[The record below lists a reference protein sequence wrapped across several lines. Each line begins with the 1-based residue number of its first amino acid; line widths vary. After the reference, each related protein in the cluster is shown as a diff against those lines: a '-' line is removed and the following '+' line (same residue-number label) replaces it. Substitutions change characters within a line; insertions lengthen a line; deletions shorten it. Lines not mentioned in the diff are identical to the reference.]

1 MTQFVASS
9 LNISNEDFLN
19 RRDIFAGGNGAVI
32 NRGEISAEKVALIGK
47 KVLNTGT
54 ITSPNGYV
62 VMAAGDR
69 VVLGQPGSD
78 VVVELDSIDVA
89 DAGPVDIGDVVNE
102 GTVDASDGVI
112 VLAAGDVFSKAI
124 NLGTLSASGG
134 TVMAKAAR
142 VGQFGTVNVDGI
154 EGDGGNVNLTASE
167 TVALGGDSVTTANG
181 GVNGDGGEVI
191 VYSPDTAIFRD
202 GARVEAKGGS
212 KSGDGGFF
220 ELSGKE
226 YVEVEGQ
233 IDLSAANGENG
244 QFLIDPYDIT
254 IVNQTPDVEDGG
266 MTGNQWD
273 PAGDSSQL
281 DIDILEGF
289 LDSSDVT
296 ISTEGDGLGTT
307 QAGNVIFNAHDDLE
321 DGVGGGSGNSLTVNA
336 DGAIRFKSGSG
347 INFTGAGAGVE
358 LNADAGNGSIALDA
372 DIFANKVTLNGTVI
386 AHGSSNRTIKAPNI
400 DGQSG
405 KLTVTGNITKRDKG
419 KLILAGGDGGINLSG
434 NVTGLLTNN
443 VILDGAVNA
452 NGIGDQT
459 FDARTGTLTAE
470 GNISKTN
477 GSLTLAGASVALK
490 GEVTADENLNLNSN
504 TTVAN
509 GKMLSAG
516 NDLHAASTLTGDG
529 ALTVKANNNITLDDN
544 VAAAGKLILNAGE
557 DVTAHGDITTTNGG
571 SIEISSSNNTT
582 KVDGDINSDN
592 DIFLNNTA
600 VVGGNVVALNNVTLN
615 GELTLNSTSV
625 MPQDVKAVTGT
636 LLAEKDITRTTPG
649 TISLY
654 GVGGIDLNG
663 TVDAQGGDLIIAD
676 EFTAGA
682 DLLAYASVRLL
693 DNGVFDGGD
702 EAQPVDQEVYA
713 EFGGVYADGTLTK
726 TGAGNLT
733 IDVGLGYE
741 DPTKYSFDYVYCPG
755 ENFRIKLHDDVVVEA
770 GDLNIGRV
778 NVYDKGINGA
788 YRTGEDSFVAGGDLI
803 ASGNVNLTNGNGVFN
818 GVQQVWVEEVPP
830 YYNKNVSG
838 HFEYEAEDQLV
849 EAQNG
854 TLTAEGWLWKVR
866 PGNLKLR
873 GNTEGGTDAVDLQAN
888 PEPGSEPD
896 FAAGVCAGNLII
908 KAESGDIQ
916 VAGKL
921 TTFAECCGVDNGLK
935 TVAAPEIPFEGTG
948 GVSVITNNGTIYTR
962 DGVNDDTLNVTIEG
976 YSDQSLGVD
985 LPYGDGKAAIVVMSS
1000 KDLKLGPESGLIARG
1015 QYDSSSVDDRPG
1027 VDFLV
1032 DGADSIP
1039 PGRDPGEPIDV
1050 AVYLASTGQDGAN
1063 NEGDVH
1069 VGTEKVYAASGG
1081 TMVVDAYNTVT
1092 LADLTKLQG
1101 YSVDRLEVCSRIT
1114 GWLQDAVDNGTLPGA
1129 DDPAFAPAWVRG
1141 GPESY
1146 ILRGE
1151 NPTVGTGEWILENWV
1166 PPPPEPKPEPA
1177 PEEPEPAPEEPAHLD
1192 AMAYFEDRPPFE
1204 VADECPALMAW
1215 AAEELGLEGGIQ
1227 SYLTGAYVYTTDLQ
1241 PCEICA
1247 RLRDAATILAD
1258 TDGTQIAA
1266 LGRVISEFLTP
1277 AAPISEEQM
1286 ASISQALALHT
1297 GDGTHYAAAGQW
1309 MDALVEYIGIL
1320 NTEIGWS
1327 MADSVVFVTGK
1338 YVEPTTAGA
1347 DATVVAYIE
1356 ARLAALGG

>member
-1 MTQFVASS
+1 
-9 LNISNEDFLN
+9 
-19 RRDIFAGGNGAVI
+19 
-32 NRGEISAEKVALIGK
+32 
-47 KVLNTGT
+47 
-54 ITSPNGYV
+54 
-62 VMAAGDR
+62 
-69 VVLGQPGSD
+69 
-78 VVVELDSIDVA
+78 
-89 DAGPVDIGDVVNE
+89 
-102 GTVDASDGVI
+102 
-112 VLAAGDVFSKAI
+112 
-124 NLGTLSASGG
+124 
-134 TVMAKAAR
+134 
-142 VGQFGTVNVDGI
+142 
-154 EGDGGNVNLTASE
+154 
-167 TVALGGDSVTTANG
+167 
-181 GVNGDGGEVI
+181 
-191 VYSPDTAIFRD
+191 
-202 GARVEAKGGS
+202 
-212 KSGDGGFF
+212 
-220 ELSGKE
+220 
-226 YVEVEGQ
+226 
-233 IDLSAANGENG
+233 
-244 QFLIDPYDIT
+244 
-254 IVNQTPDVEDGG
+254 
-266 MTGNQWD
+266 
-273 PAGDSSQL
+273 
-281 DIDILEGF
+281 
-289 LDSSDVT
+289 
-296 ISTEGDGLGTT
+296 
-307 QAGNVIFNAHDDLE
+307 
-321 DGVGGGSGNSLTVNA
+321 
-336 DGAIRFKSGSG
+336 
-347 INFTGAGAGVE
+347 
-358 LNADAGNGSIALDA
+358 
-372 DIFANKVTLNGTVI
+372 
-386 AHGSSNRTIKAPNI
+386 
-400 DGQSG
+400 
-405 KLTVTGNITKRDKG
+405 
-419 KLILAGGDGGINLSG
+419 
-434 NVTGLLTNN
+434 
-443 VILDGAVNA
+443 
-452 NGIGDQT
+452 
-459 FDARTGTLTAE
+459 
-470 GNISKTN
+470 
-477 GSLTLAGASVALK
+477 
-490 GEVTADENLNLNSN
+490 
-504 TTVAN
+504 
-509 GKMLSAG
+509 
-516 NDLHAASTLTGDG
+516 
-529 ALTVKANNNITLDDN
+529 
-544 VAAAGKLILNAGE
+544 
-557 DVTAHGDITTTNGG
+557 
-571 SIEISSSNNTT
+571 
-582 KVDGDINSDN
+582 
-592 DIFLNNTA
+592 
-600 VVGGNVVALNNVTLN
+600 
-615 GELTLNSTSV
+615 
-625 MPQDVKAVTGT
+625 
-636 LLAEKDITRTTPG
+636 
-649 TISLY
+649 
-654 GVGGIDLNG
+654 
-663 TVDAQGGDLIIAD
+663 
-676 EFTAGA
+676 
-682 DLLAYASVRLL
+682 
-693 DNGVFDGGD
+693 
-702 EAQPVDQEVYA
+702 
-713 EFGGVYADGTLTK
+713 
-726 TGAGNLT
+726 
-733 IDVGLGYE
+733 
-741 DPTKYSFDYVYCPG
+741 
-755 ENFRIKLHDDVVVEA
+755 
-770 GDLNIGRV
+770 
-778 NVYDKGINGA
+778 
-788 YRTGEDSFVAGGDLI
+788 
-803 ASGNVNLTNGNGVFN
+803 
-818 GVQQVWVEEVPP
+818 
-830 YYNKNVSG
+830 
-838 HFEYEAEDQLV
+838 V

-854 TLTAEGWLWKVR
+854 TLTAEGWLWKVT

-908 KAESGDIQ
+908 KADSGDIQ

-1000 KDLKLGPESGLIARG
+1000 KDLKLGPDSRLIARG

-1129 DDPAFAPAWVRG
+1129 DDPDFAPAWVRG
-1141 GPESY
+1141 GPASY

-1151 NPTVGTGEWILENWV
+1151 NPTVGTGEWVLEDWV
-1166 PPPPEPKPEPA
+1166 PPPPPEPKPEPA

-1215 AAEELGLEGGIQ
+1215 AAEELGLEGSIQ